1 MVNFEYNTENKMESA
16 NRQNQNKIKK
26 TKELFN
32 FVIPPF
38 INFIIISVA

>member
-26 TKELFN
+26 LKNYL
-32 FVIPPF
+32 IL
-38 INFIIISVA
+38 